1 MGVFDTLSTVN
12 QYRDTY
18 LGSFSQDFAFF
29 TNIFHRLWLKTEIK
43 TLQTLLFEL
52 IKAFLVRA
60 KV

>member
-1 MGVFDTLSTVN
+1 MGVFDTLSTAN

-18 LGSFSQDFAFF
+18 LGSFPQDFAF
-29 TNIFHRLWLKTEIK
+29 TNIFRRLWLKTEIK